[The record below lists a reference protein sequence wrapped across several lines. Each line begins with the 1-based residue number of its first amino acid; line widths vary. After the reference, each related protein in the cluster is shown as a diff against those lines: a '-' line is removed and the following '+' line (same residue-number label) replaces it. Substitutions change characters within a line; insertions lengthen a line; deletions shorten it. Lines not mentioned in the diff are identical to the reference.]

1 MRENTKSKYTKDG
14 VLNLLRERILSGKTS
29 AGQKLNET
37 GLASELQI
45 SRVPVREALQR
56 LEEMGL
62 VMTVPRKGKFVVNLT
77 VEEVQK
83 INSIRLIFEVEALA
97 LCRRNLGSSAR
108 RILSALADKMESD
121 ETIDYNEVSRLDL
134 EFHRTIW
141 SQSGNEY
148 LEKALTMITTP
159 LFAHRAVSH
168 HNSLV
173 NRSILR
179 HHRVLFE
186 YVTGSSRRTP
196 GEIMMEHL
204 SMGYPHPERFSSLA
218 LRRESRNS
226 LRR

>member
-1 MRENTKSKYTKDG
+1 MGEIRKSKYTKDG
-14 VLNLLRERILSGKTS
+14 VLNLLKERILSGRIR
-29 AGQKLNET
+29 AGEKLNET

-56 LEEMGL
+56 LEELGL
-62 VMTVPRKGKFVVNLT
+62 VMTAPRKGKFVVNLT

-97 LCRRNLGSSAR
+97 LCRRNLGSSAKLT
-108 RILSALADKMESD
+108 LSGLADKMESD
-121 ETIDYNEVSRLDL
+121 ETIDHNEVSRLDL

-168 HNSLV
+168 QNSRV
-173 NRSILR
+173 KRSILR

-186 YVTGSSRRTP
+186 YVIGNSRRTP

-218 LRRESRNS
+218 LQQQSGSYLSR
-226 LRR
+226 